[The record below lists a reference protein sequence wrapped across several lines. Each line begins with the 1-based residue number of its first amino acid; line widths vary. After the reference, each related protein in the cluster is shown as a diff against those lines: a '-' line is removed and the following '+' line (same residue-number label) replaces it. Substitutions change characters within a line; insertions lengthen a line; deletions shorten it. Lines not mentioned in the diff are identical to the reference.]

1 MIMQTIDLGIGG
13 MTCAACAARVE
24 RALTKLE
31 GVASARVNVAGE
43 RARVEYD
50 PERVR
55 APDIA
60 AAVSNAGYTP
70 AVEEIEFPVR
80 GMTCASC
87 VGRVERTLARIPG
100 VVEARVNLA
109 SESARVRYFPA
120 ATGLEPFRRAIADAG
135 YEVPAQA
142 AGEGDASGE
151 AQREREIARMRR
163 ELIAGTVLSI
173 PLAVLAM
180 GMYYAPFYGW
190 LASLGLTEPLL
201 NLLLFALATPVLI
214 WPGRRFFVAGWKAY
228 RHWSPDMNS
237 LVMTGTG
244 AAYLYSLVVTFAPQ
258 LLPENARH
266 TYYEAAAVVITLVFL
281 GKFLE
286 ALAKGRASDAIRKLL
301 GLKART
307 ARVLRDGKEEEVPID
322 AVRAGDTVLVRP
334 GEKIPV
340 DGTVTGGASYVDE
353 SMVTG
358 EPVPVAKQ
366 PGDKVIGAT
375 INQNGAFRFRAEAVG
390 ADTVLAQIIRLV
402 QGAQSA
408 KLPIQSLADRVV
420 AVFTPIVLGIA
431 ALTAAVWLMFGPA
444 PALTFA
450 LVNAVA
456 VLVIACPCA
465 MGLAT
470 PAAVMVGTGRAAEL
484 GVLFRRGEALET
496 LSRVKAVALDKTGT
510 LTRGKPELTDLAVAG
525 GFDESQVRALVAAAE
540 APSEHPVAQAIVRAA
555 RERGLEI
562 APAEGFEA
570 VPGFGVQATVN
581 GRRVHVGADRYMV
594 KLGLEVSAFADAAKR
609 LADEGKTPL
618 YAAIDGRLAAAL
630 AVSDPIKPGAREAM
644 AALHAMGLKI
654 VMITGDNRH
663 TARAIAAQLGIDQV
677 LAEVLPEGKAQAV
690 VQIQQQVGSTAFVG
704 DGINDAP
711 ALAQADVGLAMGSG
725 TDVAIETADITI
737 MNSEAQSIPA
747 ALAVARRTLR
757 TIRMNL
763 FWAFFYNVMLIPVA
777 AGALYPVTGWL
788 LNPILAGAA
797 MGLSSVFVLTNSL
810 RLKRIALDLGSRAAG
825 RPQPPLQGGEAKLA
839 LQPVFNRIDV
849 H

>member
-1 MIMQTIDLGIGG
+1 MQTLDLGIGG
-13 MTCAACAARVE
+13 MTCAACAGRVE
-24 RALTKLE
+24 RALTKVE
-31 GVASARVNVAGE
+31 GVASVRVNLAAE
-43 RARVEYD
+43 TARVEYD
-50 PERVR
+50 PKRVR
-55 APDIA
+55 ASDVS
-60 AAVSNAGYTP
+60 AAVTGAGYTP
-70 AVEEIEFPVR
+70 LVEEIEFPVQ
-80 GMTCASC
+80 GMTCANC
-87 VGRVERTLARIPG
+87 VGRVERALAAIPG

-109 SESARVRYFPA
+109 AESARVRYMPA
-120 ATGLEPFRRAIADAG
+120 ATGLAEFRRKVADAG
-135 YEVPAQA
+135 YEIPAQT
-142 AGEGDASGE
+142 AGEADTRAE
-151 AQREREIARMRR
+151 AQKEREIARMRR
-163 ELIAGTVLSI
+163 ELAVGIALSI

-180 GMYYAPFYGW
+180 GMYYAPLHAW
-190 LASLGLTEPLL
+190 LVSLGLTEPVL
-201 NLLLFALATPVLI
+201 NLVLFALATPVMI

-228 RHWSPDMNS
+228 RHLSPDMNS

-258 LLPENARH
+258 VLPESARH

-286 ALAKGRASDAIRKLL
+286 AIAKGRASDAIRKLL
-301 GLKART
+301 GLRART
-307 ARVLRDGKEEEVPID
+307 ARVLRDGREVEVPIE

-340 DGTVTGGASYVDE
+340 DGTITGGASYVDE
-353 SMVTG
+353 SMITG
-358 EPVPVAKQ
+358 EPIPVEKQ

-375 INQNGAFRFRAEAVG
+375 INQHGAFRFRAEAVG

-420 AVFTPIVLGIA
+420 AVFTPIVLVIA
-431 ALTAAVWLMFGPA
+431 ALTAAVWLAFGPA

-496 LSRVKAVALDKTGT
+496 LSHVKAVALDKTGT
-510 LTRGKPELTDLAVAG
+510 LTRGRPELTDLVPAQ
-525 GFDESQVRALVAAAE
+525 GFDAAEVHALVAAAE
-540 APSEHPVAQAIVRAA
+540 AASEHPVAQAIVDAA

-562 APAEGFEA
+562 SPAEGFQA
-570 VPGFGVQATVN
+570 VPGYGVEANVG
-581 GRRVHVGADRYMV
+581 GRRVHVGADRYMA
-594 KLGLEVSAFADAAKR
+594 KLGLEVGAFAEAARR
-609 LADEGKTPL
+609 LADEAKTPL
-618 YAAIDGRLAAAL
+618 YAAVDGRLAAAL
-630 AVSDPIKPGAREAM
+630 AVSDPIKAGARDAI
-644 AALHAMGLKI
+644 AQLHAMGI
-654 VMITGDNRH
+654 QVAMITGDNRR
-663 TARAIAAQLGIDQV
+663 TAQAIARQLGIDHV

-690 VQIQQQVGSTAFVG
+690 VQIQRQAGQTAFVG

-725 TDVAIETADITI
+725 TDVAIETADVTI

-763 FWAFFYNVMLIPVA
+763 FWAFFYNVALIPVA
-777 AGALYPVTGWL
+777 AGVLYPLGGWL
-788 LNPILAGAA
+788 LNPVLAGAA

-810 RLKRIALDLGSRAAG
+810 RLKRIALEPASRAAQAPP
-825 RPQPPLQGGEAKLA
+825 PQLEEGEVPLA
-839 LQPVFNRIDV
+839 LQPVLNRTDV
-849 H
+849 R

>member
-1 MIMQTIDLGIGG
+1 MEVVDIGIGG

-24 RALTKLE
+24 RALGKLP
-31 GVASARVNVAGE
+31 GVSLARVNLAAE
-43 RARVEYD
+43 SARVEYD
-50 PERVR
+50 PERVH
-55 APDIA
+55 APELS
-60 AAVSNAGYTP
+60 AAVADAGYTP
-70 AVEEIEFPVR
+70 MVEEIEFPVL

-109 SESARVRYFPA
+109 SESARVRYLPA
-120 ATGLEPFRRAIADAG
+120 SAGLEEFRRRIADAG
-135 YEVPAQA
+135 YEVPAQTA
-142 AGEGDASGE
+142 TQADPSGN

-163 ELIAGTVLSI
+163 ELIVGIALSI

-180 GMYYAPFYGW
+180 GMFYGP
-190 LASLGLTEPLL
+190 LHNGLESLGASEPVL
-201 NLLLFALATPVLI
+201 NLILFALATPVLI

-228 RHWSPDMNS
+228 RHLSPDMNS
-237 LVMTGTG
+237 LVMTGTA
-244 AAYLYSLVVTFAPQ
+244 AAYVYSLVVTFTPQ

-266 TYYEAAAVVITLVFL
+266 TYFEAAAVVITLVFL
-281 GKFLE
+281 GKYLE
-286 ALAKGRASDAIRKLL
+286 AIAKGRASDAIRKLL

-307 ARVLRDGKEEEVPID
+307 ARVLRDGEEVEIPIE
-322 AVRAGDTVLVRP
+322 AVRLGDMVLVRP

-340 DGTVTGGASYVDE
+340 DGTIASGASYVDE
-353 SMVTG
+353 SMITG

-375 INQNGAFRFRAEAVG
+375 INQNGAFRFNAGAVG
-390 ADTVLAQIIRLV
+390 ADTVLARIVHLV

-420 AVFTPIVLGIA
+420 AVFTPIVLVIA
-431 ALTAAVWLMFGPA
+431 ALTAAVWLVFGPA
-444 PALTFA
+444 PATTFA

-484 GVLFRRGEALET
+484 GVIFRRGEALET
-496 LSRVKAVALDKTGT
+496 LSQVQAVALDKTGT
-510 LTRGKPELTDLAVAG
+510 LTRGKPELTDLTVAE
-525 GFDESQVRALVAAAE
+525 GFAEAEVRALIAAAE
-540 APSEHPVAQAIVRAA
+540 APSEHPVAQAIVKAA
-555 RERGLEI
+555 REQGLEI
-562 APAEGFEA
+562 AQASSFAA
-570 VPGFGVQATVN
+570 VPGFGVEATVN
-581 GRRVHVGADRYMV
+581 GRRVHVGADRYMAQ
-594 KLGLEVSAFADAAKR
+594 LGLDPRGFAEVARR

-618 YAAIDGRLAAAL
+618 YAAIDGKLTAAL
-630 AVSDPIKPGAREAM
+630 AVADPIKAGAREAID
-644 AALHAMGLKI
+644 ALHAMGVK
-654 VMITGDNRH
+654 VAMITGDNRH
-663 TARAIAAQLGIDQV
+663 TARAIAAQLGIDHV
-677 LAEVLPEGKAQAV
+677 RAEVLPEGKAQAV
-690 VQIQQQVGSTAFVG
+690 VQIQQQSGKTAFVG

-725 TDVAIETADITI
+725 TDVAIETADVTI
-737 MNSEAQSIPA
+737 MNSEVQSIPA
-747 ALAVARRTLR
+747 ALALARRTLR

-777 AGALYPVTGWL
+777 AGALYPLNGWL
-788 LNPILAGAA
+788 LDPMLAGAA

-810 RLKRIALDLGSRAAG
+810 RLKRGAPDLGARAAQSNAG
-825 RPQPPLQGGEAKLA
+825 AAEPQRREPRAAAG
-839 LQPVFNRIDV
+839 LQP

>member
-1 MIMQTIDLGIGG
+1 MQTLEIGIRG
-13 MTCAACAARVE
+13 MTCAACAMRVE
-24 RALTKLE
+24 RALKALQ
-31 GVASARVNVAGE
+31 GVAVARVNLAVESAH
-43 RARVEYD
+43 VEYD
-50 PERVR
+50 AQAAQPGV
-55 APDIA
+55 IA
-60 AAVSNAGYTP
+60 AAIAEAGYAP
-70 AVEEIEFPVR
+70 VVEEIEFPVR
-80 GMTCASC
+80 GMSCASC
-87 VGRVERTLARIPG
+87 VGRVERALAKLPG
-100 VVEARVNLA
+100 VLEARVNLA
-109 SESARVRYFPA
+109 SESARVRYLPA
-120 ATGLEPFRRAIADAG
+120 TTGLAEFRRRIAEAG

-142 AGEGDASGE
+142 AKDTDAGE
-151 AQREREIARMRR
+151 AQRERDLARMRR
-163 ELIAGTVLSI
+163 ELLVGVALST

-180 GMYYAPFYGW
+180 GMYYAPFHGW
-190 LASLGLTEPLL
+190 LASVGLSEPLL
-201 NLLLFALATPVLI
+201 NLILFALATPVMI

-228 RHWSPDMNS
+228 RHLSPDMNS

-286 ALAKGRASDAIRKLL
+286 AVAKGRASDAIRKLL

-307 ARVLRDGKEEEVPID
+307 ARVLRDDKEAEVPIED
-322 AVRAGDTVLVRP
+322 VQAGDMVLVRP

-340 DGTVTGGASYVDE
+340 DGTIASGSSYVDE
-353 SMVTG
+353 SMITG
-358 EPVPVAKQ
+358 EPIPVAKQ

-375 INQNGAFRFRAEAVG
+375 INQNGAFRFTAEAVG

-420 AVFTPIVLGIA
+420 AVFTPIVLVIA
-431 ALTAAVWLMFGPA
+431 ALTAAVWLTFGPA

-496 LSRVKAVALDKTGT
+496 LSHVKAVALDKTGT
-510 LTRGKPELTDLAVAG
+510 LTRGRPELTDLVVAE
-525 GFDESQVRALVAAAE
+525 GFDETEVRALVAAAE
-540 APSEHPVAQAIVRAA
+540 AQSEHPVAQAIVKAA
-555 RERGLEI
+555 RERGLDI
-562 APAEGFEA
+562 AEAERFEA
-570 VPGFGVQATVN
+570 VPGFGVEATVK

-594 KLGLEVSAFADAAKR
+594 KFGLDVRAFAEVARR
-609 LADEGKTPL
+609 LADEAKTPL
-618 YAAIDGRLAAAL
+618 YAEIDGRLAAAL
-630 AVSDPIKPGAREAM
+630 AVSDPIKPGAREAI
-644 AALHAMGLKI
+644 AQLHAMGI
-654 VMITGDNRH
+654 QVAMITGDNRH
-663 TARAIAAQLGIDQV
+663 TAQAIARALGIDHV
-677 LAEVLPEGKAQAV
+677 AAEVLPEGKAQAV
-690 VQIQQQVGSTAFVG
+690 VQIQQQAGRTAFVG

-725 TDVAIETADITI
+725 TDVAIETADVTI
-737 MNSEAQSIPA
+737 MNSEVQSIPA

-757 TIRMNL
+757 TIRVNL
-763 FWAFFYNVMLIPVA
+763 FWAFFYNVVLIPVA
-777 AGALYPVTGWL
+777 AGALYPFGGWL
-788 LNPILAGAA
+788 LNPVLAGAA

-810 RLKRIALDLGSRAAG
+810 RLKRVALGILPRAAE
-825 RPQPPLQGGEAKLA
+825 RLQSALEGGQMGLA
-839 LQPVFNRIDV
+839 LQPVLSRRDPN
-849 H
+849 

>member
-1 MIMQTIDLGIGG
+1 MTTLEIGIGG
-13 MTCAACAARVE
+13 MTCAACATRVE
-24 RALTKLE
+24 RALKTLQ
-31 GVASARVNVAGE
+31 GVAVARVNLAAE
-43 RARVEYD
+43 SAHVEYD
-50 PERVR
+50 AQAVRPEE
-55 APDIA
+55 IA
-60 AAVSNAGYTP
+60 ASIGAAGYTP
-70 AVEEIEFPVR
+70 VVEEIEFAVR
-80 GMTCASC
+80 GMSCASC
-87 VGRVERTLARIPG
+87 VGRVERALAKLPG
-100 VVEARVNLA
+100 VLEARVNLA
-109 SESARVRYFPA
+109 SENARVRYLPA
-120 ATGLEPFRRAIADAG
+120 TTGLAELRRQLADAG

-142 AGEGDASGE
+142 ANNADAGE
-151 AQREREIARMRR
+151 AQRERQLGLMRR
-163 ELIAGTVLSI
+163 ELYAGVALSI

-180 GMYYAPFYGW
+180 GMYYAPFHAW
-190 LASLGLTEPLL
+190 LGSVGLTEPRL
-201 NLLLFALATPVLI
+201 NLVLFALATPVMI
-214 WPGRRFFVAGWKAY
+214 WPGRRFLVAGWKAY

-286 ALAKGRASDAIRKLL
+286 AVAKGRASDAIRKLL

-307 ARVLRDGKEEEVPID
+307 ARVLRDGTEAEVPIEE
-322 AVRAGDTVLVRP
+322 VRAGDMVLVRP

-340 DGTVTGGASYVDE
+340 DGTIASGSSYVDE
-353 SMVTG
+353 SMITG

-366 PGDKVIGAT
+366 AGDKVIGAT
-375 INQNGAFRFRAEAVG
+375 INQNGAFRLRAEAVG

-420 AVFTPIVLGIA
+420 AVFTPIVLVIA
-431 ALTAAVWLMFGPA
+431 VLTAAVWLAFGPA

-484 GVLFRRGEALET
+484 GVLFRRGEALES
-496 LSRVKAVALDKTGT
+496 LSHVKAVALDKTGT
-510 LTRGKPELTDLAVAG
+510 LTRGKPELTDLAVTG
-525 GFDESQVRALVAAAE
+525 GFGETEVRALIAAAE
-540 APSEHPVAQAIVRAA
+540 AASEHPVAQAIVKAA

-562 APAEGFEA
+562 AEAERFDA
-570 VPGFGVQATVN
+570 VPGFGVEATVK

-594 KLGLEVSAFADAAKR
+594 NLGLDVGPFAEVARR

-630 AVSDPIKPGAREAM
+630 AVSDPIKAGAPEAI
-644 AALHAMGLKI
+644 ARLHAMGLH
-654 VMITGDNRH
+654 VAMITGDNRH
-663 TARAIAAQLGIDQV
+663 TAQAIARQLGIDHV
-677 LAEVLPEGKAQAV
+677 LAEILPAGKAQAV
-690 VQIQQQVGSTAFVG
+690 AQIQQQVGKTAFVG

-725 TDVAIETADITI
+725 TDVAIETADVTI

-747 ALAVARRTLR
+747 ALAVARETLR
-757 TIRMNL
+757 TIRVNL
-763 FWAFFYNVMLIPVA
+763 FWAFFYNVILIPVA
-777 AGALYPVTGWL
+777 AGALYPFTGWL
-788 LNPILAGAA
+788 LNPVLAGAA

-810 RLKRIALDLGSRAAG
+810 RLKRISLGALPRAAQ
-825 RPQPPLQGGEAKLA
+825 RLQGGFEGAPMLSA
-839 LQPVFNRIDV
+839 GAAARRAP
-849 H
+849 

>member
-1 MIMQTIDLGIGG
+1 MQTLTMGIGG
-13 MTCAACAARVE
+13 MTCAACVARVE
-24 RALTKLE
+24 RALAKLE
-31 GVASARVNVAGE
+31 GVASARVNLADE
-43 RARVEYD
+43 SARVEYD
-50 PERVR
+50 AERVR
-55 APDIA
+55 AAELA
-60 AAVSNAGYTP
+60 AAVRDAGYD
-70 AVEEIEFPVR
+70 AVEEEIELPVH

-87 VGRVERTLARIPG
+87 VGRVERALARIPG
-100 VVEARVNLA
+100 VLEARVNLA
-109 SESARVRYFPA
+109 SESARVRYLTA
-120 ATGLEPFRRAIADAG
+120 STGIEEFRRRVAEAG
-135 YEVPAQA
+135 YEVPLDA
-142 AGEGDASGE
+142 AVEADATGE
-151 AQREREIARMRR
+151 AHRSRELARMRG
-163 ELIAGTVLSI
+163 ELVVGIALGL

-180 GMYYAPFYGW
+180 GMFYAPFMGW
-190 LASLGLTEPLL
+190 LVSLGVTEPRL
-201 NLLLFALATPVLI
+201 NLVLFALATPVMI
-214 WPGRRFFVAGWKAY
+214 WPGRRFFVAGWRAY

-266 TYYEAAAVVITLVFL
+266 TYFEAAAVVITLVFL
-281 GKFLE
+281 GKYLE
-286 ALAKGRASDAIRKLL
+286 AIAKGRASDAIRKLL
-301 GLKART
+301 GLKPRT
-307 ARVLRDGKEEEVPID
+307 ARVLRDGEEVEVAIE
-322 AVRAGDTVLVRP
+322 AVQAGDTVLVRP

-340 DGTVTGGASYVDE
+340 DGTIESGASYVDE
-353 SMVTG
+353 SMITG
-358 EPVPVAKQ
+358 EPIPVAKHS
-366 PGDKVIGAT
+366 GDKVIGAT
-375 INQNGAFRFRAEAVG
+375 INQTGAFRFRAEAVG

-420 AVFTPIVLGIA
+420 AVFTPIVLVIA
-431 ALTAAVWLMFGPA
+431 VLTAGVWLAFGPA

-484 GVLFRRGEALET
+484 GVLFRRGEALEA

-510 LTRGKPELTDLAVAG
+510 LTRGKPELTDLSVAE
-525 GFDESQVRALVAAAE
+525 GFDESEVRALVAAAE
-540 APSEHPVAQAIVRAA
+540 APSEHPVARAIVASA
-555 RERGLEI
+555 RSRGIPI
-562 APAEGFEA
+562 APAESFEA
-570 VPGFGVQATVN
+570 LPGFGVQATVN
-581 GRRVHVGADRYMV
+581 GRRVQVGADRYLAR
-594 KLGLEVSAFADAAKR
+594 LGLDVGRFAEVARR

-618 YAAIDGRLAAAL
+618 YAALDGRLAAAL

-644 AALHAMGLKI
+644 AALRAMGLE
-654 VMITGDNRH
+654 VAMITGDNRH
-663 TARAIAAQLGIDQV
+663 TAQAIARQLGIDRV

-690 VQIQQQVGSTAFVG
+690 SQIQQQAGATAFVG

-725 TDVAIETADITI
+725 TDVAIEAADVTI
-737 MNSEAQSIPA
+737 MNSEARSIPA

-757 TIRMNL
+757 TIRINL

-777 AGALYPVTGWL
+777 AGVLYPVSGWL

-810 RLKRIALDLGSRAAG
+810 RLKRISLDFGSRAAERLSLICVKAAPAAG
-825 RPQPPLQGGEAKLA
+825 VKLQA
-839 LQPVFNRIDV
+839 
-849 H
+849 

>member
-1 MIMQTIDLGIGG
+1 
-13 MTCAACAARVE
+13 
-24 RALTKLE
+24 
-31 GVASARVNVAGE
+31 
-43 RARVEYD
+43 
-50 PERVR
+50 
-55 APDIA
+55 
-60 AAVSNAGYTP
+60 
-70 AVEEIEFPVR
+70 
-80 GMTCASC
+80 
-87 VGRVERTLARIPG
+87 
-100 VVEARVNLA
+100 
-109 SESARVRYFPA
+109 
-120 ATGLEPFRRAIADAG
+120 
-135 YEVPAQA
+135 
-142 AGEGDASGE
+142 
-151 AQREREIARMRR
+151 
-163 ELIAGTVLSI
+163 
-173 PLAVLAM
+173 
-180 GMYYAPFYGW
+180 
-190 LASLGLTEPLL
+190 
-201 NLLLFALATPVLI
+201 
-214 WPGRRFFVAGWKAY
+214 
-228 RHWSPDMNS
+228 MNS

-286 ALAKGRASDAIRKLL
+286 AVAKGRASDAIRKLL

-307 ARVLRDGKEEEVPID
+307 ARVLRDGAEAEVPIEE
-322 AVRAGDTVLVRP
+322 VRAGDMVLVRP

-340 DGTVTGGASYVDE
+340 DGTIAGGSSYVDE
-353 SMVTG
+353 SMITG

-366 PGDKVIGAT
+366 AGDKVIGAT

-420 AVFTPIVLGIA
+420 AVFTPIVLVIA
-431 ALTAAVWLMFGPA
+431 VLTAAVWLAFGPA

-484 GVLFRRGEALET
+484 GVLFRRGEALES
-496 LSRVKAVALDKTGT
+496 LSHVKAVALDKTGT
-510 LTRGKPELTDLAVAG
+510 LTRGKPELTDLAVTG
-525 GFDESQVRALVAAAE
+525 GFGETEVRALIAAAE
-540 APSEHPVAQAIVRAA
+540 AASEHPVAQAIVKAA

-562 APAEGFEA
+562 AEADRFDA
-570 VPGFGVQATVN
+570 VPGFGVEATVK

-594 KLGLEVSAFADAAKR
+594 KLGLDVGPFAEVARR

-630 AVSDPIKPGAREAM
+630 AVSDPIKAGAPEAI
-644 AALHAMGLKI
+644 ARLHAMGLQ
-654 VMITGDNRH
+654 VAMITGDNRH
-663 TARAIAAQLGIDQV
+663 TAQAIARQLGIDHV
-677 LAEVLPEGKAQAV
+677 LAEILPAGKAQAV
-690 VQIQQQVGSTAFVG
+690 VQIQQQVGKTAFVG

-725 TDVAIETADITI
+725 TDVAIETADVTI

-747 ALAVARRTLR
+747 ALAVARQTLR
-757 TIRMNL
+757 TIRVNL
-763 FWAFFYNVMLIPVA
+763 FWAFFYNVILIPVA
-777 AGALYPVTGWL
+777 AGALYPFTGWL
-788 LNPILAGAA
+788 LNPVLAGAA

-810 RLKRIALDLGSRAAG
+810 RLKRISLGTLPHAAQRLPSVG
-825 RPQPPLQGGEAKLA
+825 LGGAQMEVA
-839 LQPVFNRIDV
+839 LQPVLSRRDQS
-849 H
+849 

>member
-1 MIMQTIDLGIGG
+1 MQKLEIGIRG
-13 MTCAACAARVE
+13 MTCAACAMRVE
-24 RALTKLE
+24 RALKILQ
-31 GVASARVNVAGE
+31 GVAVARVNLAAESVH
-43 RARVEYD
+43 VEYD
-50 PERVR
+50 AQVAQPQE
-55 APDIA
+55 IA
-60 AAVSNAGYTP
+60 TSIAEAGYTP
-70 AVEEIEFPVR
+70 IVEEIEFPVR
-80 GMTCASC
+80 GMSCASC
-87 VGRVERTLARIPG
+87 VGRVERALAKLPG

-109 SESARVRYFPA
+109 SESARVRYLPA
-120 ATGLEPFRRAIADAG
+120 TTGLAEFRRQVAEAG

-142 AGEGDASGE
+142 AKDADAGKT
-151 AQREREIARMRR
+151 QRERELALMRR
-163 ELIAGTVLSI
+163 ELFAGIALSI

-180 GMYYAPFYGW
+180 GMYYAPFHAW
-190 LASLGLTEPLL
+190 LASVGLTEPRI
-201 NLLLFALATPVLI
+201 NLVLFALATPVMI
-214 WPGRRFFVAGWKAY
+214 WPGRRFLVAGWKAY

-286 ALAKGRASDAIRKLL
+286 AVAKGRASDAIRKLL

-307 ARVLRDGKEEEVPID
+307 ARVLRDGTEAEVPIEE
-322 AVRAGDTVLVRP
+322 VRAGDMVLVRP

-340 DGTVTGGASYVDE
+340 DGTIAGGSSYVDQ
-353 SMVTG
+353 SMITG

-366 PGDKVIGAT
+366 AGDKVIGAT

-420 AVFTPIVLGIA
+420 AVFTPIVLVIA
-431 ALTAAVWLMFGPA
+431 VLTAAVWLVFGPA

-484 GVLFRRGEALET
+484 GVLFRRGEALES
-496 LSRVKAVALDKTGT
+496 LSHVKAVALDKTGT
-510 LTRGKPELTDLAVAG
+510 LTRGKPELTDLAVTE
-525 GFDESQVRALVAAAE
+525 GFGETEVRALIAAAE
-540 APSEHPVAQAIVRAA
+540 AASEHPVAQAIVKAA

-562 APAEGFEA
+562 AEAERFEA
-570 VPGFGVQATVN
+570 VPGFGVEATVK
-581 GRRVHVGADRYMV
+581 GRRVDVGADRYMV
-594 KLGLEVSAFADAAKR
+594 KLGLDVHAFAEVARR

-618 YAAIDGRLAAAL
+618 YAAVDGRLAAAL
-630 AVSDPIKPGAREAM
+630 AVSDPIKAGAREAI
-644 AALHAMGLKI
+644 AGLHAMGLK
-654 VMITGDNRH
+654 VAMITGDNRH
-663 TARAIAAQLGIDQV
+663 TAQAIARQLGIDHV

-690 VQIQQQVGSTAFVG
+690 VQIQQQVGKTAFVG

-725 TDVAIETADITI
+725 TDVAIETADVTI
-737 MNSEAQSIPA
+737 MNSEPQSIPA
-747 ALAVARRTLR
+747 ALAVARKTLR

-788 LNPILAGAA
+788 LNPMLAGAA

-810 RLKRIALDLGSRAAG
+810 RLKRISLGAVPRAAQRLRTG
-825 RPQPPLQGGEAKLA
+825 FEGAQMEAA
-839 LQPVFNRIDV
+839 LQPALSRRDQS
-849 H
+849 

>member
-1 MIMQTIDLGIGG
+1 MRRFQIAVRG
-13 MTCAACAARVE
+13 MTCAACVARVE
-24 RALTKLE
+24 RALKKLP
-31 GVASARVNVAGE
+31 GVAAARVNLAAE
-43 RARVEYD
+43 EAHIEFDETKTR
-50 PERVR
+50 
-55 APDIA
+55 PDELTTAIA
-60 AAVSNAGYTP
+60 AAGYTP
-70 AVEEIEFPVR
+70 VIDEIEFPVR

-87 VGRVERTLARIPG
+87 VARIERSLNKLPG
-100 VVEARVNLA
+100 VIEARVNLA
-109 SESARVRYFPA
+109 SESARVRYSPA
-120 ATGLEPFRRAIADAG
+120 STGLPQFRKAIGDAG
-135 YEVPAQA
+135 YGVPAESAPA
-142 AGEGDASGE
+142 ADPTGN
-151 AQREREIARMRR
+151 AQRERELALMRR
-163 ELIAGTVLSI
+163 ELLVGIAFSI
-173 PLAVLAM
+173 PVALLAM
-180 GMYYAPFYGW
+180 GMLYPPVLGW
-190 LASLGLTEPLL
+190 LEGLGLTEPVL
-201 NLLLFALATPVLI
+201 NVILFALATPVMF

-228 RHWSPDMNS
+228 RHLSPDMNS

-244 AAYLYSLVVTFAPQ
+244 AAYLYSLVVTFAPH
-258 LLPENARH
+258 LLPANARH
-266 TYYEAAAVVITLVFL
+266 TYFEAAAVVITLVFL

-286 ALAKGRASDAIRKLL
+286 AVAKGRASDAIRKLL

-307 ARVLRDGKEEEVPID
+307 ARVLRENTEQEVPIE
-322 AVRAGDTVLVRP
+322 AVEPGDIVLVRP

-340 DGTVTGGASYVDE
+340 DGLVTGGSSYVDE
-353 SMVTG
+353 SMITG

-366 PGDKVIGAT
+366 AGDKVIGAT
-375 INQNGAFRFRAEAVG
+375 INQNGAFRFKAEAVG

-420 AVFTPIVLGIA
+420 AVFTPIVLVIA
-431 ALTAAVWLMFGPA
+431 AGTAGVWLAFGPA

-510 LTRGKPELTDLAVAG
+510 LTRGRPELTDFAVAP
-525 GFDESQVRALVAAAE
+525 GFEDCDVRSLIAGAE
-540 APSEHPVAQAIVRAA
+540 AASEHPVAQAILRAA
-555 RERGLEI
+555 QVAKMEVP
-562 APAEGFEA
+562 PASDFQA
-570 VPGFGVQATVN
+570 VPGYGVEASVT
-581 GRRVHVGADRYMV
+581 GHRVHVGADRYMAR
-594 KLGLEVSAFADAAKR
+594 LGLDVAQFSELARR

-618 YAAIDGRLAAAL
+618 YAAVDGRLAAAL
-630 AVSDPIKPGAREAM
+630 AVSDPIKPGAREAI
-644 AALHAMGLKI
+644 AQLHAMGLK
-654 VMITGDNRH
+654 VAMITGDNRH
-663 TARAIAAQLGIDQV
+663 TAHAIARQLGIDHV

-690 VQIQQQVGSTAFVG
+690 TEIQQRIGATAFVG

-725 TDVAIETADITI
+725 TDVAIETGDVTI
-737 MNSEAQSIPA
+737 MNSEVQSIPA

-777 AGALYPVTGWL
+777 AGVLYPATGWL
-788 LNPILAGAA
+788 LNPVLAGAA

-810 RLKRIALDLGSRAAG
+810 RLKRIALGVPPSAQQFMPTGAEAA
-825 RPQPPLQGGEAKLA
+825 EMKLA
-839 LQPVFNRIDV
+839 LQPVFNRTDV
-849 H
+849 R

>member
-1 MIMQTIDLGIGG
+1 MQTLEIGIGG
-13 MTCAACAARVE
+13 MTCASCALRVE
-24 RALTKLE
+24 RALKTLQ
-31 GVASARVNVAGE
+31 GVATARVNLAAE
-43 RARVEYD
+43 SAHIEYD
-50 PERVR
+50 AQVVR
-55 APDIA
+55 PHEIA
-60 AAVSNAGYTP
+60 ASIDEAGYTP
-70 AVEEIEFPVR
+70 VVEEIELPVR

-87 VGRVERTLARIPG
+87 VGRVERALGKLPG
-100 VVEARVNLA
+100 VLEARVNLA
-109 SESARVRYFPA
+109 SESARVRYLPA
-120 ATGLEPFRRAIADAG
+120 TTSFAEFRRQIADAG

-142 AGEGDASGE
+142 ATDADAGE
-151 AQREREIARMRR
+151 AQREREIATMRR
-163 ELIAGTVLSI
+163 ELFAGTALSI

-180 GMYYAPFYGW
+180 GMYYAPFHAW
-190 LASLGLTEPLL
+190 LGSVGLTEPLI
-201 NLLLFALATPVLI
+201 NLVLFALATPVMV
-214 WPGRRFFVAGWKAY
+214 WPGRRFFVSGWKAY

-286 ALAKGRASDAIRKLL
+286 AVAKGRASDAIRKLL

-307 ARVLRDGKEEEVPID
+307 ARVLRNDKEVEVPIEE
-322 AVRAGDTVLVRP
+322 VQAGDVVLVRP

-340 DGTVTGGASYVDE
+340 DGTIASGSSYVDE
-353 SMVTG
+353 SMITG

-366 PGDKVIGAT
+366 AGDKVIGAT

-420 AVFTPIVLGIA
+420 AVFTPIVLLIA
-431 ALTAAVWLMFGPA
+431 ALTAALWLVFGPA

-484 GVLFRRGEALET
+484 GVLFRRGEALES
-496 LSRVKAVALDKTGT
+496 LSHVKAVALDKTGT
-510 LTRGKPELTDLAVAG
+510 LTRGRPELTDLVVAES
-525 GFDESQVRALVAAAE
+525 FDEDEVRALVAAAE
-540 APSEHPVAQAIVRAA
+540 AQSEHPVAQAIVKSA
-555 RERGLEI
+555 RERGLDV
-562 APAEGFEA
+562 AQAERFEA
-570 VPGFGVQATVN
+570 LPGFGVEATVN
-581 GRRVHVGADRYMV
+581 GRRVHVGADRYMA
-594 KLGLEVSAFADAAKR
+594 KLGLDVHPFAEAARR
-609 LADEGKTPL
+609 LADEAKTPL

-630 AVSDPIKPGAREAM
+630 AVSDPIKPGAREAI
-644 AALHAMGLKI
+644 ARLHAMGI
-654 VMITGDNRH
+654 QVAMITGDNRH
-663 TARAIAAQLGIDQV
+663 TAQAIARQLGIDHV

-690 VQIQQQVGSTAFVG
+690 VQIQQQVGKTAFVG

-725 TDVAIETADITI
+725 TDVAIETADVTI

-747 ALAVARRTLR
+747 ALAVARQTLR
-757 TIRMNL
+757 TIRVNL
-763 FWAFFYNVMLIPVA
+763 FWAFFYNVVLIPVA
-777 AGALYPVTGWL
+777 AGALYPLTGWL
-788 LNPILAGAA
+788 LNPVLAGAA

-810 RLKRIALDLGSRAAG
+810 RLKRVALGALSRTAG
-825 RPQPPLQGGEAKLA
+825 RLQGAPDGAQMGLA
-839 LQPVFNRIDV
+839 LQPAFVRRDEP
-849 H
+849 

>member
-1 MIMQTIDLGIGG
+1 
-13 MTCAACAARVE
+13 MTCAACAGRVE
-24 RALTKLE
+24 RALTKVE
-31 GVASARVNVAGE
+31 GVASARVNLAAE
-43 RARVEYD
+43 TARVEYD
-50 PERVR
+50 PKRVR
-55 APDIA
+55 ESDIS
-60 AAVSNAGYTP
+60 AAVSGAGYTP
-70 AVEEIEFPVR
+70 LVEEIEFPVQ

-87 VGRVERTLARIPG
+87 VGRVERALAAIPG

-109 SESARVRYFPA
+109 AESARVRYMPS
-120 ATGLEPFRRAIADAG
+120 ATGLAEFRRRVAAAG
-135 YEVPAQA
+135 YEIPVQA
-142 AGEGDASGE
+142 AGEADSRGE
-151 AQREREIARMRR
+151 AQKERELARMRR
-163 ELIAGTVLSI
+163 ELVVGIALSI

-180 GMYYAPFYGW
+180 GMYYAPFHAW
-190 LASLGLTEPLL
+190 LVSVGLTEPVL
-201 NLLLFALATPVLI
+201 NLVLFALATPVMI

-228 RHWSPDMNS
+228 RHLSPDMNS

-258 LLPENARH
+258 LLPESARH

-286 ALAKGRASDAIRKLL
+286 AIAKGRASDAIRKLL

-307 ARVLRDGKEEEVPID
+307 ARVLRDGREEEVPIE

-340 DGTVTGGASYVDE
+340 DGTITGGASYVDE
-353 SMVTG
+353 SMITG
-358 EPVPVAKQ
+358 EPIPVAKQ

-375 INQNGAFRFRAEAVG
+375 INQHGAFRFRAEAVG

-408 KLPIQSLADRVV
+408 KLPIQSAADRVV
-420 AVFTPIVLGIA
+420 AVFTPIVLGVA
-431 ALTAAVWLMFGPA
+431 ALTAAIWLAFGPA

-496 LSRVKAVALDKTGT
+496 LSHVKAVALDKTGT
-510 LTRGKPELTDLAVAG
+510 LTRGRPELTDLVPAE
-525 GFDESQVRALVAAAE
+525 GFDAAEVHALIAAAE
-540 APSEHPVAQAIVRAA
+540 AASEHPVAQAIVTAA
-555 RERGLEI
+555 RERGFEI
-562 APAEGFEA
+562 SPAENFQALPGYGVEA
-570 VPGFGVQATVN
+570 NVG
-581 GRRVHVGADRYMV
+581 GRRVHVGADRYMA
-594 KLGLEVSAFADAAKR
+594 KLGLDVSAFAEAARR
-609 LADEGKTPL
+609 LADEAKTPL
-618 YAAIDGRLAAAL
+618 YAAVDGRLAAAL
-630 AVSDPIKPGAREAM
+630 AVSDPLKPGAHAAM
-644 AALHAMGLKI
+644 AQLHAMGI
-654 VMITGDNRH
+654 QVAMITGDNRR
-663 TARAIAAQLGIDQV
+663 TAQAIARQLGIDHV

-690 VQIQQQVGSTAFVG
+690 MQIQRQAGRTAFVG

-725 TDVAIETADITI
+725 TDVAIETADVTI

-777 AGALYPVTGWL
+777 AGVLYPLGGWL
-788 LNPILAGAA
+788 LNPVLAGAA

-810 RLKRIALDLGSRAAG
+810 RLKRIALEPAARAAQG
-825 RPQPPLQGGEAKLA
+825 LHPRLQGGEVPLA
-839 LQPVFNRIDV
+839 LKPVLNRTDV
-849 H
+849 R